1 MAKVFSEDS
10 RVKIPALVHFTR
22 LGYQYRSLNDIRPQL
37 DFETNIDTKALREAI
52 NRLNQMLLE
61 SPLTD
66 EEFKAIISELADI
79 LASDDLGQAFF
90 VRLQQG
96 IVCRGET
103 MRLLDF
109 ERPKENE
116 WSVVTELPCLVDQS
130 SETGSFRPDITVF
143 VNGLPLAF
151 CEVKIPNN
159 LKGMQAE
166 YERMNKRIS
175 NARYRRFL
183 NITQLMVFS
192 NNMEYD
198 DTEIVPISGAFYA
211 TNGRG
216 HLFFSHFREEDKSIY
231 DAVSELDPDIESYIL
246 RDTKMTVLKGRPDY
260 AMNCNP
266 MTPTNRI
273 LTSLFTKGRFLWLL
287 HYGITYVEKVNDKGV
302 MEIAKH
308 LMRYQQ
314 FFGSKAIGRKIDA
327 LREEDNVSWAD
338 KGYTEEVCRHERK
351 MVAEII
357 PYELMLA
364 QKKRHARGGVIWH
377 TQGSGKTEL
386 AFYNVHILSDYYAS
400 HHIVAKFYFIVDRLD
415 LMQQAADEFRARGL
429 KVVEVGTRAEFAK
442 NIQSTSEQT
451 LTGGLVMNVVNIQKF
466 GDDAVTKDPDYNV
479 SIQRVYFIDE
489 VHRDY
494 RAEGS
499 FLARLVASD
508 RSAIMFGLTG
518 TPLIGKVRTKDL
530 FGDYI
535 HKYYYNQSI
544 ADGYTLRLIREGIKT
559 EYKLQLNAVLDKLDD
574 EVQKGLIKKKD
585 LTCHENYVKPLVDYI
600 EEDFIGS
607 RLLLGDRTIG
617 AMVVADSS
625 RQAQAV
631 YEELEA
637 RGTFRA
643 ALVLSTIG
651 ETKEAL
657 KEKRDAF
664 KRGEVDILVVYNM
677 LLTGFDAPRLKK
689 LYLGRVIKDH
699 SLLQCLTRVNRPY
712 HKLRYGYVV
721 DFADIRAEFD
731 KTNQA
736 YMAELKDELGDEFE
750 QFSGIFKT
758 KEEIEGELQEIREK
772 LFSFDTDNL
781 ENFQRQISA
790 IEDKDEI
797 SELSHALSLYKELYN
812 LAQLFGYEE
821 LAGKLDRDKIRLL
834 YQLTEQRLQLLREK
848 EALQDPEDME
858 SLIELATHDIHFSF
872 RKVSV
877 SELPLADAFA
887 SKRRQTISEFGR
899 NKDRKD
905 PEFLKLWEELRRIL
919 EGHDIQQMT
928 VEEMQEQ
935 DKKLEILRQKMHDLN
950 ESNARLVERYDGD
963 VRYMRLHKNLTRGG
977 LIVTQSLM
985 FDFLREMKSY
995 IDDSLLHKETIL
1007 ANENFFLQTLWKEIK
1022 QELSGKQPLTPAIV
1036 KAIGNEIKE
1045 EYIQ

>member
-1 MAKVFSEDS
+1 MAKAFSEDS
-10 RVKIPALVHFTR
+10 RVKIPALLHFTR
-22 LGYQYRSLNDIRPQL
+22 LGYRYRSLKDIRPQL
-37 DFETNIDTKALREAI
+37 DLETNIARELLRDAM
-52 NRLNQMLLE
+52 NRLNPGLDTT
-61 SPLTD
+61 PLTD
-66 EEFKAIISELADI
+66 DEFQAILSELSDS
-79 LASDDLGQAFF
+79 LAADDLGKGFF
-90 VRLQQG
+90 GKLQQG

-109 ERPKENE
+109 DMSTKND
-116 WSVVTELPCLVDQS
+116 WSVVTELPCLVDKS
-130 SETGSFRPDITVF
+130 TETGSFRPDITVL

-166 YERMNKRIS
+166 YERMNKRTS
-175 NARYRRFL
+175 NAKYRRFL
-183 NITQLMVFS
+183 NLTQLMVFS

-198 DTEIVPISGAFYA
+198 DTEAVPISGAFYA

-216 HLFFSHFREEDKSIY
+216 HLFFSHFREEDKDIY
-231 DAVSELDPDIESYIL
+231 ANVNELNPEDEDTIL
-246 RDTKMTVLKGRPDY
+246 QDTNMAMLKGRADY
-260 AMNCNP
+260 AMNCNF

-273 LTSLFTKGRFLWLL
+273 LTSLFSKERFLWLL
-287 HYGITYVEKVNDKGV
+287 HYGLTYVEKVNDKGV

-314 FFGSKAIGRKIDA
+314 FFGSQAIGRKVAA
-327 LREEDNVSWAD
+327 LREQEKASAG
-338 KGYTEEVCRHERK
+338 KVCYMDERMDYNLE
-351 MVAEII
+351 MVADLPQHKTQQLGE
-357 PYELMLA
+357 
-364 QKKRHARGGVIWH
+364 KRQARGGVIWH

-386 AFYNVHILSDYYAS
+386 AFYNVKILADYYAAQQ
-400 HHIVAKFYFIVDRLD
+400 IVAKFYFIVDRLD

-429 KVVEVGTRAEFAK
+429 NVVEIGTRAEFTK

-451 LTGGLVMNVVNIQKF
+451 LSGGLVMNVVNIQKF
-466 GDDAVTKDPDYNV
+466 GDDAVTKAPDYNV
-479 SIQRVYFIDE
+479 NIQRVYFIDE

-494 RAEGS
+494 RADGS

-508 RSAIMFGLTG
+508 RNAIMFGLTG
-518 TPLIGKVRTKDL
+518 TPLISKVRTKDL

-559 EYKLQLNAVLDKLDD
+559 EYRLQLNAVLDKLSD
-574 EVQKGLIKKKD
+574 EVQKGLIQKKD

-607 RLLLGDRTIG
+607 RLLLGDNTIG

-625 RQAQAV
+625 QQAQAIHQ
-631 YEELEA
+631 ELSA
-637 RGTFRA
+637 RGTFRT

-651 ETKEAL
+651 ETKDEL

-689 LYLGRVIKDH
+689 LYLGRVIRDH

-712 HKLRYGYVV
+712 HQLRYGYVV
-721 DFADIRAEFD
+721 DFADIRAAFD

-736 YMAELKDELGDEFE
+736 YMAELQEELGDDFE
-750 QFSGIFKT
+750 QFSSIFKT
-758 KEEIEGELQEIREK
+758 PEEIGEDLRKIADK

-790 IEDKDEI
+790 IENKGEVLD
-797 SELSHALSLYKELYN
+797 LRQTLALYKELYN

-821 LAGKLDRDKIRLL
+821 LTASLDRDKIRTL

-848 EALQDPEDME
+848 EALQNPEDMD
-858 SLIELATHDIHFSF
+858 SLIELAAHDIQFTFH
-872 RKVSV
+872 KVSEG
-877 SELPLADAFA
+877 ELSLADAFA
-887 SKRRQTISEFGR
+887 SKRRQTIGEFGR
-899 NKDRKD
+899 NQDRKD
-905 PEFLKLWEELRRIL
+905 PEFLQLWEELRRIL
-919 EGHDIQQMT
+919 EGHDIQEMT
-928 VEEMQEQ
+928 VADMQEQ

-950 ESNARLVERYDGD
+950 AANARLTERYGGD
-963 VRYMRLHKNLTRGG
+963 IRYMRLHKNLTREG
-977 LIVTQSLM
+977 LITSPSLT
-985 FDFLREMKSY
+985 FEFLQDMKAY
-995 IDDSLLHKETIL
+995 MDDSLLHKETIL
-1007 ANENFFLQTLWKEIK
+1007 TNEKFFLQTLWKEIK
-1022 QELSGKQPLTPAIV
+1022 QDLGGKQPLTVDIV
-1036 KAIGNEIKE
+1036 KAIGNEIKN
-1045 EYIQ
+1045 EYI